1 MSTAGAMWI
10 TASLKQS
17 KVSFRCVMVHQQHC
31 SLADN
36 TAVNLKGGGPWWQ
49 MDGIS
54 YAEVTAILEVL

>member
-1 MSTAGAMWI
+1 
-10 TASLKQS
+10 
-17 KVSFRCVMVHQQHC
+17 MVHQQHC

-54 YAEVTAILEVL
+54 YAEVTAILEVLGHDISFFHVFSDLLC